1 MADVSGDDRGQ
12 LVLVTALAMATLF
25 VVLALLVNTTIY
37 TGNVAAR
44 SDVSESATVI
54 NYRTEALDA
63 AEKTLRYANRHEN
76 DSGDGSDAAVDAAY
90 ARMND
95 SLRGGVGNWS
105 DDATGHDAFS
115 GAATRT
121 RVVDVTNGT
130 RIAQTNASR
139 NLSGPGVAANW
150 TPVPEATGVRDLR
163 FALDSASLASVSD
176 GENESELAASGAFRA
191 TLTDAAGTR
200 SVFVYTLTGGDSGVT
215 VRGADGSLTAC
226 GPVTNGTVTL
236 DVEAETVDGQ
246 PCSALSQFDE
256 SGDAFDLSF
265 AGADAAAGTY
275 SFVVDREVDDD
286 PSVNQ
291 SISLD
296 SGAPF
301 RTAALYDA
309 TIRVVYHGPDTYYGA
324 ETEVPDAS
332 A

>member
-1 MADVSGDDRGQ
+1 MSGDDRGQ

-44 SDVSESATVI
+44 SDVSESATVV

-63 AEKTLRYANRHEN
+63 AERTLRYANRHEN
-76 DSGDGSDAAVDAAY
+76 DSGDGSDAAY

-95 SLRGGVGNWS
+95 SLRRGVGNWS
-105 DDATGHDAFS
+105 DAAAAHEAFS
-115 GAATRT
+115 GTATRT
-121 RVVDVTNGT
+121 RVVGATNGT

-139 NLSGPGVAANW
+139 TLSSPGGATEW
-150 TPVPEATGVRDLR
+150 TPVFDATGVRDLR
-163 FALDSASLASVSD
+163 FALGTASLATVSD
-176 GENESELAASGAFRA
+176 GENESELLASGAFRA
-191 TLTDAAGTR
+191 NLTDAAGTR
-200 SVFVYTLTGGDSGVT
+200 SVFVYDLSGGDTGVT
-215 VRGADGSLTAC
+215 VRGADGTLTAC
-226 GPVTNGTVTL
+226 GPVTGETVTL
-236 DVEAETVDGQ
+236 DAEAATVDGQ
-246 PCSALSQFDE
+246 PCSALSRFDE
-256 SGDAFDLSF
+256 SGDAFSLSF
-265 AGADAAAGTY
+265 DSADAAAGTY

-286 PSVNQ
+286 PAVNQ

-309 TIRVVYHGPDTYYGA
+309 TVRVVYHGPDTYYEA